1 MFSITC
7 GDVLTS
13 LKTYPNNTFDACLSD
28 PPYSLGFMNMSWDKG
43 LPSVETLGELLRV
56 LKPGAHALLFGGTRT
71 WHRLAV
77 SAEDAG
83 FELRDSIIAWVYGSG
98 LPKSLNLEKATGDAA
113 WQGHGTALKP
123 AWEPVLILMKPLDGT
138 FAANAGRWGV
148 AGLNIDAC
156 KIGAGG
162 RFPANVI
169 FDDEAA
175 AALDLQTGIL
185 KSGKMKAGT
194 KRATRAGN
202 ALGKQC
208 ATTLHDTIGDSGGAS
223 RFFYC
228 AKTSAKERN
237 AGMPPD
243 EKNGHPT
250 LKPLALTEY
259 LARLILPP
267 TRADGTPRRLI
278 VPYGGSGSEMIGALM
293 AGWDEVTGIELSPEY
308 AEIARARLQ
317 HSVPE
322 HVGTAVPPPLTADAY
337 RWPSTAR
344 TC

>member
-7 GDVLTS
+7 GDVLAS
-13 LKTYPNNTFDACLSD
+13 LKIYPTNTFDACLSD
-28 PPYSLGFMNMSWDKG
+28 PPYSLGFMNMPWDKAS
-43 LPSVETLGELLRV
+43 PSVETLGELLRV

-71 WHRLAV
+71 WHRLATN
-77 SAEDAG
+77 AEDAG
-83 FELRDSIIAWVYGSG
+83 FELRDTVMWFYGSG

-123 AWEPVLILMKPLDGT
+123 AWEPVMILMKPLDRT
-138 FAANAGRWGV
+138 FAANAAKWGV

-169 FDDEAA
+169 LDDEAGV
-175 AALDLQTGIL
+175 ALDLQTGIL

-228 AKTSAKERN
+228 AKASAKERN
-237 AGMPPD
+237 AGMPAGA
-243 EKNGHPT
+243 KNGHPT

-267 TRADGTPRRLI
+267 LRANGTPRRLI
-278 VPYGGSGSEMIGALM
+278 VPYSGGGSEMIGALM
-293 AGWDEVTGIELSPEY
+293 AGWDEAAGIELSPVY
-308 AEIARARLQ
+308 AKTARNRLQ
-317 HSVPE
+317 HFVSE
-322 HVGTAVPPPLTADAY
+322 HAATAVPLQLATAAH
-337 RWPSTAR
+337 R
-344 TC
+344 

>member
-1 MFSITC
+1 MFSVTC
-7 GDVLTS
+7 GDVHAS
-13 LKTYPNNTFDACLSD
+13 LKTYPTNSFDACLSD
-28 PPYSLGFMNMSWDKG
+28 PPYSLGFMNMSWDKA
-43 LPSVETLGELLRV
+43 LPSVETLSELLRV
-56 LKPGAHALLFGGTRT
+56 LKPGAHALLFGGTRR

-77 SAEDAG
+77 NAEDAG
-83 FELRDSIIAWVYGSG
+83 FLMRETLMWVYGSG
-98 LPKSLNLEKATGDAA
+98 YPKSLDIGKATGCDA
-113 WQGHGTALKP
+113 WKGYGSALKP
-123 AWEPVLILMKPLDGT
+123 AFEPVLLLMKPTEGT
-138 FAANAGRWGV
+138 FAANALVHGV

-156 KIGAGG
+156 KVGAEE
-162 RFPANVI
+162 RFPANLI
-169 FDDEAA
+169 LDEAAA
-175 AALDLQTGIL
+175 AALDLQTGTL

-194 KRATRAGN
+194 KRTTRAGN

-208 ATTLHDTIGDSGGAS
+208 ATTLHDTIGDSGGVS

-228 AKTSAKERN
+228 AKASAKERN
-237 AGMPPD
+237 AGMPTGA
-243 EKNGHPT
+243 KNTHPT

-259 LARLILPP
+259 LARLLLPP
-267 TRADGTPRRLI
+267 AHADGTPRRLI

-317 HSVPE
+317 HRVSE
-322 HVGTAVPPPLTADAY
+322 HVGTAVPPLLTTDAY